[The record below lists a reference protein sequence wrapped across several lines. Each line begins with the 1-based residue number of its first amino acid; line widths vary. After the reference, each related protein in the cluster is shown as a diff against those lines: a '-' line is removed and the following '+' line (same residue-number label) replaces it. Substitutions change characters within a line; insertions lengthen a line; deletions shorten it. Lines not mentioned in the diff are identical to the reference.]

1 MTFSEMIDTL
11 GIEAYPEELP
21 RIFESER
28 EPIDLSGETLRKL
41 DAEYGAL
48 GERLS
53 DLVACAKAVNENE
66 ALREYTRCA
75 VKFLAATNHT
85 AGFKLKIP
93 TLDTDTVF
101 YHYQILLLA
110 LTLPYGIA
118 NYKRRGF
125 PDDEIRPMMAAV
137 RSRINAE
144 DPKTGKANNSGYN
157 WLRHYAHAALFSS
170 KLFGVT
176 PRLIDAPV
184 IFLKSCD
191 GKYKILAT
199 GGRYH
204 RDGKPLGNACY
215 TDEDGAF
222 TAEFSED
229 GEFYTGHEIV
239 NAFVKKES
247 VSLKKSDWR
256 VIARQGDW
264 MVGLHIPRGADLS
277 EESMTAGFKDAMA
290 KTVRHY
296 PDLDPK
302 FVHTATWLLSPK
314 LAELQG
320 EGSGI
325 ARFSGRFIKY
335 PIKSGGKE
343 LFGFAFPSCPEDYND
358 LPEQTSLQR
367 KLKALYLSGGCI
379 HAHAGFV
386 PGSEEW
392 K

>member
-1 MTFSEMIDTL
+1 MTFTEMTGALGIDT
-11 GIEAYPEELP
+11 YPDALP
-21 RIFESER
+21 SIFENER
-28 EPIDLSGETLRKL
+28 EPIDLSAEALRRIEE
-41 DAEYGAL
+41 EYGTM

-53 DLVACAKAVNENE
+53 DLIACAEAVKENE
-66 ALREYTRCA
+66 ALTEYTRCA
-75 VKFLAATNHT
+75 VKFLERCNHT
-85 AGFKLKIP
+85 EGFKLRIP
-93 TLDTDTVF
+93 ALDQDSPL
-101 YHYQILLLA
+101 YHYQILLLSLA
-110 LTLPYGIA
+110 LPNGFAT
-118 NYKRRGF
+118 YKKRGF
-125 PDDEIRPMMAAV
+125 PDEEIRPMMKAV
-137 RSRINAE
+137 CGRINV
-144 DPKTGKANNSGYN
+144 KNKTTGKYDNSSYN
-157 WLRHYAHAALFSS
+157 WLRHYAHALLFSS

-176 PRLIDAPV
+176 PRPIDAPV
-184 IFLKSCD
+184 IFLKSCN
-191 GKYKILAT
+191 GEYKILAT

-215 TDEDGAF
+215 TDPEGAF
-222 TAEFSED
+222 DAQFSED

-239 NAFVKKES
+239 NAFVRKDT
-247 VSLKKSDWR
+247 VSLKKSEWR
-256 VIARQGDW
+256 VIARQWDW

-290 KTVRHY
+290 KTLRHY
-296 PDLDPK
+296 ADLDPK
-302 FVHTATWLLSPK
+302 FVHTSTWLLSPK

-325 ARFSGRFIKY
+325 KRFSDRFIKY

-343 LFGFAFPSCPEDYND
+343 LFGFAFPSCPNDYND
-358 LPEQTSLQR
+358 LPEGTSLQR